1 MTAKIEPLIQDEFT
15 GAPPTKRS
23 LAYLL
28 KKREQGKKIAG
39 IYCGYAPVEII
50 RAMGAVPATL
60 CAFSNGTIEKAETVL
75 PANLCPLIKSSYGF
89 IISDTCP
96 FYAISDVVIGETTCD
111 GKKKMFE
118 LIRDRKP
125 THIMDLPQLPDEKEA
140 VSNWTVTIRKLQRFL
155 EAALKAEAS
164 DEAIEKELRDTNKK
178 NAMMRRVF
186 DFMALTPSVVG
197 WQEIHDLTFLAQSAT
212 SREMEP
218 VVQTAVERLE
228 ARRKAG
234 YGHGKQDSP
243 RVLVTGCP
251 VSGDAQ
257 KVFTVIEEAG
267 GVIVTL
273 DSCTGFKPYMDDIE
287 EGKDDP
293 GIALAE
299 RYLKIP
305 CSCMTPNEGRLAAM
319 SRLIEKFK
327 PDAVVDIV
335 LQACH
340 SYNIESY
347 KVGEYVRNKH
357 GLPFLKV
364 VTDFS
369 QSDVGQLRTRI
380 EALLGV

>member
-1 MTAKIEPLIQDEFT
+1 
-15 GAPPTKRS
+15 
-23 LAYLL
+23 
-28 KKREQGKKIAG
+28 
-39 IYCGYAPVEII
+39 
-50 RAMGAVPATL
+50 
-60 CAFSNGTIEKAETVL
+60 
-75 PANLCPLIKSSYGF
+75 
-89 IISDTCP
+89 
-96 FYAISDVVIGETTCD
+96 
-111 GKKKMFE
+111 
-118 LIRDRKP
+118 
-125 THIMDLPQLPDEKEA
+125 
-140 VSNWTVTIRKLQRFL
+140 
-155 EAALKAEAS
+155 
-164 DEAIEKELRDTNKK
+164 
-178 NAMMRRVF
+178 
-186 DFMALTPSVVG
+186 
-197 WQEIHDLTFLAQSAT
+197 
-212 SREMEP
+212 
-218 VVQTAVERLE
+218 
-228 ARRKAG
+228 
-234 YGHGKQDSP
+234 
-243 RVLVTGCP
+243 